1 MRFLTTIAFS
11 LLLSF
16 QVPSDGITRESDDKA
31 ECSRIKEKIR
41 HIQSRMRSGY
51 TRAQGERME
60 AQLRK
65 LRKQRKSKC
74 R

>member
-1 MRFLTTIAFS
+1 MRLIIGICVFLA
-11 LLLSF
+11 LANGSF
-16 QVPSDGITRESDDKA
+16 AHEQNDKDECA
-31 ECSRIKEKIR
+31 EVKQKIR
-41 HIQSRMRSGY
+41 EIQSRMRAGY

-65 LRKQRKSKC
+65 LRVIRAKTC

>member
-1 MRFLTTIAFS
+1 MSQMTTIILTFLFAGA
-11 LLLSF
+11 
-16 QVPSDGITRESDDKA
+16 PGIAMDDAVECKA
-31 ECSRIKEKIR
+31 IKERIR

-65 LRKQRKSKC
+65 LRKQRKAKC
-74 R
+74 

>member
-1 MRFLTTIAFS
+1 MR
-11 LLLSF
+11 LLLAIML
-16 QVPSDGITRESDDKA
+16 VPLVTAGSLAHDSDDKA
-31 ECSRIKEKIR
+31 ECRRIKEKIR

>member
-1 MRFLTTIAFS
+1 MRYLLVIATTF
-11 LLLSF
+11 LLSAE
-16 QVPSDGITRESDDKA
+16 GIAHSVDDTA
-31 ECSRIKEKIR
+31 ECRRIKEKIR
-41 HIQSRMRSGY
+41 HIQSRMRAGY

-65 LRKQRKSKC
+65 LRQQRKSKC

>member
-1 MRFLTTIAFS
+1 MRFLLTFALS
-11 LLLSF
+11 LLLASGG
-16 QVPSDGITRESDDKA
+16 VAHEVDDKVQCA
-31 ECSRIKEKIR
+31 RINEKIR

-60 AQLRK
+60 TQLRK
-65 LRKQRKSKC
+65 LRQQRKSKC

>member
-1 MRFLTTIAFS
+1 MRLLTAIMLAFLLANGAAAH
-11 LLLSF
+11 
-16 QVPSDGITRESDDKA
+16 DERD
-31 ECSRIKEKIR
+31 KEKCTAIKAKIKT
-41 HIQSRMRSGY
+41 IQSKMRAGY

-65 LRKQRKSKC
+65 LKQQRRLKC

>member
-1 MRFLTTIAFS
+1 MR
-11 LLLSF
+11 LLLTVVYS
-16 QVPSDGITRESDDKA
+16 VLLATASLAHETSDKEDCIV
-31 ECSRIKEKIR
+31 IKEKIR
-41 HIQSRMRSGY
+41 HIHSRMRSGY

-60 AQLRK
+60 TQLRK

>member
-1 MRFLTTIAFS
+1 MRLPLTIALTF
-11 LLLSF
+11 LLAAGSP
-16 QVPSDGITRESDDKA
+16 VHGDTDKA
-31 ECSRIKEKIR
+31 KCKAAKEKIR

-65 LRKQRKSKC
+65 LRQQRKSKY

>member
-1 MRFLTTIAFS
+1 MR
-11 LLLSF
+11 LLLIIALSVLLTAGSF
-16 QVPSDGITRESDDKA
+16 AHEVSDKVVCAETKA
-31 ECSRIKEKIR
+31 KIR

-65 LRKQRKSKC
+65 LRERRKKKC
-74 R
+74 T

>member
-1 MRFLTTIAFS
+1 MHLLAIITLTF
-11 LLLSF
+11 LLST
-16 QVPSDGITRESDDKA
+16 DATAAENIDKTKCA
-31 ECSRIKEKIR
+31 AVKEKIKR
-41 HIQSRMRSGY
+41 IRSRMRAGY

-65 LRKQRKSKC
+65 LKQQRRTNC

>member
-1 MRFLTTIAFS
+1 MR
-11 LLLSF
+11 LLLTVALTFLLVAGS
-16 QVPSDGITRESDDKA
+16 PAHEDTDKA
-31 ECSRIKEKIR
+31 KCAVVKEKIR

-65 LRKQRKSKC
+65 LKRQRKSKC
-74 R
+74 K